1 MPLKNDLLG
10 PAGQQEFVIISTPP
24 LKKKDYL
31 TLGYCFDPYVW
42 AFTLA
47 SLGAVTIALIIID
60 KIATLSNR
68 PSKDTNKMTGGSNVI
83 RLIKQN

>member
-60 KIATLSNR
+60 KISTSSNR
-68 PSKDTNKMTGGSNVI
+68 SSEATKMTGGYNRI
-83 RLIKQN
+83 